1 MENDMKKDDD
11 GIVVENMT
19 DTELIEFANNEV
31 DSSVPKFK
39 LKHFVGGSLITPFH
53 NLKQL
58 FLELKIRQDSYLHIQ
73 WEIKRKE
80 LEEMVEREK
89 LANCTN
95 DIEKQYIEIDL
106 LNIVKDK
113 KKHED
118 AQVGAL
124 KEKDAILEL
133 IRELC
138 EGPQGVLPDGTKLMD
153 VFGNKELEEELERQ
167 HWVTRLAKQA
177 SMEMLAYGRIGTGN
191 MDAIAMLPPKEIGE
205 CLQLTSQYSAR
216 VGTGMGLLTD
226 KAINDMKLGYVDPKS
241 KEQMQHIGI
250 SDDFIAENMLEN
262 DIDKSNTLIN
272 NKYKDLKDNS
282 DG

>member
-1 MENDMKKDDD
+1 MKKDD
-11 GIVVENMT
+11 GVVIENMT
-19 DTELIEFANNEV
+19 DTQLIEFANNEV

-39 LKHFVGGSLITPFH
+39 LKHFVGGSQLTPFH

-58 FLELKIRQDSYLHIQ
+58 FLELKIRQDSFLHIE
-73 WEIKRKE
+73 WEIARKKMEE
-80 LEEMVEREK
+80 LVEKEK
-89 LANCTN
+89 LANSTN

-106 LNIVKDK
+106 LNIVKDR
-113 KKHED
+113 KKHEE

-138 EGPQGVLPDGTKLMD
+138 EGPQGTLPDGTKLMD

-177 SMEMLAYGRIGTGN
+177 SMEMLAYGKIGTGN
-191 MDAIAMLPPKEIGE
+191 MDAIAMLPPKEIAE
-205 CLQLTSQYSAR
+205 CLQLTSDYTVR

-226 KAINDMKLGYVDPKS
+226 KSINDLKLGYVSPEN
-241 KEQMQHIGI
+241 KEKMKHMGI
-250 SDDFIAENMLEN
+250 SDEFIAENMLES
-262 DIDKSNTLIN
+262 DIDKNNTLIN

>member
-1 MENDMKKDDD
+1 MKKDDD

-138 EGPQGVLPDGTKLMD
+138 DGPQGVLPDGTKLMD

-205 CLQLTSQYSAR
+205 CLQLTSQYTTR

-250 SDDFIAENMLEN
+250 SNDFLAENMLEN

>member
-1 MENDMKKDDD
+1 MNDKDD
-11 GIVVENMT
+11 GLVIENMT
-19 DTELIEFANNEV
+19 DTELVEVANNKV
-31 DSSVPKFK
+31 DGSVPKFK
-39 LKHFVGGSLITPFH
+39 LKYFVGGSLITPFH
-53 NLKQL
+53 KLKQL

-80 LEEMVEREK
+80 LEEMVEKEK
-89 LANCTN
+89 LAQSTN

-106 LNIVKDK
+106 LNIKKDK
-113 KKHED
+113 KRHDD
-118 AQVGAL
+118 ALVVAL
-124 KEKDAILEL
+124 REKDAILDL

-138 EGPQGVLPDGTKLMD
+138 DGPQGTLPNGTKLID
-153 VFGNKELEEELERQ
+153 VFGNRELEEELERQ

-191 MDAIAMLPPKEIGE
+191 MDAIAMLDPKEISQ
-205 CLQLTSQYSAR
+205 CLQLTSNYTAR

-226 KAINDMKLGYVDPKS
+226 KAINDMKIGYVDPDT
-241 KEQMQHIGI
+241 KEKMGHMGI
-250 SDDFIAENMLEN
+250 SDEFIAENMLES
-262 DIDKSNTLIN
+262 DIDKSNALIN

>member
-1 MENDMKKDDD
+1 MNKDD
-11 GIVVENMT
+11 GVVIEDMT
-19 DTELIEFANNEV
+19 DTQLIEFANSEV

-39 LKHFVGGSLITPFH
+39 IKHFVGGAQLTPFH
-53 NLKQL
+53 NLKHF
-58 FLELKIRQDSYLHIQ
+58 FLELKVRQDSFLHIQ

-80 LEEMVEREK
+80 LEEMVEKEK
-89 LANCTN
+89 LANSTH

-113 KKHED
+113 KRHED
-118 AQVGAL
+118 AIVGAL

-138 EGPQGVLPDGTKLMD
+138 EGPQGTLPDGTKLLD

-167 HWVTRLAKQA
+167 HWVARLAKQA
-177 SMEMLAYGRIGTGN
+177 SMEMLSYGKIGTGN
-191 MDAIAMLPPKEIGE
+191 MDAIAMLPPKEIAE
-205 CLQLTSQYSAR
+205 VLQLTSDYTVR
-216 VGTGMGLLTD
+216 VGTGMGLLTE
-226 KAINDMKLGYVDPKS
+226 KSINDLKLGYVSPES
-241 KEQMQHIGI
+241 KQKMKHMGI
-250 SDDFIAENMLEN
+250 SDEFVAENMLEN
-262 DIDKSNTLIN
+262 DIDKNNTLIN

>member
-1 MENDMKKDDD
+1 MENEMNDKDD
-11 GIVVENMT
+11 GLVIENMT
-19 DTELIEFANNEV
+19 DTELVEFANNKV
-31 DSSVPKFK
+31 DGSVPKFK
-39 LKHFVGGSLITPFH
+39 LKYFVGGSLITPFH
-53 NLKQL
+53 KLKQL
-58 FLELKIRQDSYLHIQ
+58 FLELKIRQDSFLHIE
-73 WEIKRKE
+73 WEIARKKMEE
-80 LEEMVEREK
+80 LVEKEK
-89 LANCTN
+89 LANSTN

-106 LNIVKDK
+106 LNIVKDR
-113 KKHED
+113 KKHEE

-138 EGPQGVLPDGTKLMD
+138 EGPQGTLPDGTKLMD

-191 MDAIAMLPPKEIGE
+191 MDAIAMLDPKEISQ
-205 CLQLTSQYSAR
+205 CLQLTSNYTAR

-226 KAINDMKLGYVDPKS
+226 KAINDMKIGYVDPDT
-241 KEQMQHIGI
+241 KEKMGHMGI
-250 SDDFIAENMLEN
+250 SDEFIAENMLES
-262 DIDKSNTLIN
+262 DIDKSNALIN

>member
-1 MENDMKKDDD
+1 MKKNDD
-11 GIVVENMT
+11 GIVIEKMT

-113 KKHED
+113 KRHED

-138 EGPQGVLPDGTKLMD
+138 DSPQGTLPDGTKLMD
-153 VFGNKELEEELERQ
+153 VFGNKELEEELEKQ

-191 MDAIAMLPPKEIGE
+191 MDAIAMLDSKEIGE
-205 CLQLTSQYSAR
+205 CLQLTSQYTTR

-241 KEQMQHIGI
+241 KKQMEHIGI
-250 SDDFIAENMLEN
+250 SDDFLAENMLEN

>member
-1 MENDMKKDDD
+1 MKKDDE
-11 GIVVENMT
+11 VVIEKMT

-39 LKHFVGGSLITPFH
+39 LKHFVGGAQLTPFH

-58 FLELKIRQDSYLHIQ
+58 FLELKIRQDSFLHIE
-73 WEIKRKE
+73 WEIARKKM
-80 LEEMVEREK
+80 EEMVEREK
-89 LANCTN
+89 LANSTN

-113 KKHED
+113 KRHED

-138 EGPQGVLPDGTKLMD
+138 DGPQGTLPDGTKLMD

-177 SMEMLAYGRIGTGN
+177 SMEMLAYGKIGTGN
-191 MDAIAMLPPKEIGE
+191 MDAIAMMAPKEIAE
-205 CLQLTSQYSAR
+205 CLQLTSDYTVR

-226 KAINDMKLGYVDPKS
+226 KSVNDLKLGYVSPENKNRMEQMGIS
-241 KEQMQHIGI
+241 KE
-250 SDDFIAENMLEN
+250 FIAENMLEN
-262 DIDKSNTLIN
+262 DVDKNNTLIN

>member
-1 MENDMKKDDD
+1 MKKDDD
-11 GIVVENMT
+11 GVVIENMS
-19 DTELIEFANNEV
+19 DTELIEFANNKV

-113 KKHED
+113 KRHED

-138 EGPQGVLPDGTKLMD
+138 NGPQGVLPDGTKLMD

-191 MDAIAMLPPKEIGE
+191 MDAIAMLEPKEMGE
-205 CLQLTSQYSAR
+205 CLQLTSQYTAR

-226 KAINDMKLGYVDPKS
+226 KAINDIKLGYVDPKS
-241 KEQMQHIGI
+241 KEQMKHIGI
-250 SDDFIAENMLEN
+250 SDDFLAENMLEN

>member
-1 MENDMKKDDD
+1 MKKENDS
-11 GIVVENMT
+11 VVIEDMT
-19 DTELIEFANNEV
+19 DTQLIEFANNDV

-39 LKHFVGGSLITPFH
+39 LQHFVGGAQLTPFH

-58 FLELKIRQDSYLHIQ
+58 FLELKIRQDSFLHIQ

-89 LANCTN
+89 LAQSTN

-113 KKHED
+113 KRHED
-118 AQVGAL
+118 SLIVAL
-124 KEKDAILEL
+124 REKDSILEL

-138 EGPQGVLPDGTKLMD
+138 EGPQGTLPNGTKLMD
-153 VFGNKELEEELERQ
+153 VFGNKELEEELEKQ
-167 HWVTRLAKQA
+167 HWITRLAKQA

-191 MDAIAMLPPKEIGE
+191 MDAIAMLPPKEIAE
-205 CLQLTSQYSAR
+205 CLQLTSDYTVR
-216 VGTGMGLLTD
+216 VGTGMGLLTE
-226 KAINDMKLGYVDPKS
+226 KSINDLKLGYVSPEN
-241 KEQMQHIGI
+241 KEKMKHMGI
-250 SDDFIAENMLEN
+250 SDEFISEKMLES
-262 DIDKSNTLIN
+262 DIDKNNTLIN

>member
-1 MENDMKKDDD
+1 MKKDDD
-11 GIVVENMT
+11 GVVIENMT
-19 DTELIEFANNEV
+19 DTQLIEFANNEV

-39 LKHFVGGSLITPFH
+39 LKHFVGGAQLTPFH

-58 FLELKIRQDSYLHIQ
+58 FLELKIRQDSFLHIE
-73 WEIKRKE
+73 WEIARKKM
-80 LEEMVEREK
+80 EEMVEREK
-89 LANCTN
+89 LANSTN

-113 KKHED
+113 KRHED

-138 EGPQGVLPDGTKLMD
+138 DGPQGTLPDGTKLMD

-177 SMEMLAYGRIGTGN
+177 SMEMLAYGKIGTGN
-191 MDAIAMLPPKEIGE
+191 MDAIAMMAPKEIAE
-205 CLQLTSQYSAR
+205 CLQLTSDYTVR

-226 KAINDMKLGYVDPKS
+226 KSVNDLKLGYVSPENKNRMEQMGIS
-241 KEQMQHIGI
+241 KE
-250 SDDFIAENMLEN
+250 FIAENMLES
-262 DIDKSNTLIN
+262 DIDKNNTLIN

>member
-1 MENDMKKDDD
+1 MKKDDD

-138 EGPQGVLPDGTKLMD
+138 DGPQGVLPDGTKLMD

-205 CLQLTSQYSAR
+205 CLQLTSQYTTR

-241 KEQMQHIGI
+241 KEQMKHIGI
-250 SDDFIAENMLEN
+250 SDDFLAENMLEN

>member
-1 MENDMKKDDD
+1 MNDKDD
-11 GIVVENMT
+11 GLVIENMT
-19 DTELIEFANNEV
+19 DTELVEFANNKV
-31 DSSVPKFK
+31 DGSVPKFK
-39 LKHFVGGSLITPFH
+39 LKYFVGGSLITPFH
-53 NLKQL
+53 KLKQL

-106 LNIVKDK
+106 LNIKKDK
-113 KKHED
+113 KRHDD
-118 AQVGAL
+118 ALVVAL
-124 KEKDAILEL
+124 REKDAILDL

-138 EGPQGVLPDGTKLMD
+138 DGPQGTLPNGTKLID
-153 VFGNKELEEELERQ
+153 VFGNRELEEELERQ

-191 MDAIAMLPPKEIGE
+191 MDAIAMLDPKEISQ
-205 CLQLTSQYSAR
+205 CLQLTSNYTAR

-226 KAINDMKLGYVDPKS
+226 KAINDMKIGYVDPDT
-241 KEQMQHIGI
+241 KEKMGHMGI
-250 SDDFIAENMLEN
+250 SDEFIAENMLES
-262 DIDKSNTLIN
+262 DIDKSNALIN

>member
-1 MENDMKKDDD
+1 MKKDDD
-11 GIVVENMT
+11 GVVIENMT
-19 DTELIEFANNEV
+19 DTQLIEFANNEV

-39 LKHFVGGSLITPFH
+39 LKHFVGGAQLTPFH

-58 FLELKIRQDSYLHIQ
+58 FLELKIRQDSFLHIE
-73 WEIKRKE
+73 WEIARKKM
-80 LEEMVEREK
+80 EEMVEREK
-89 LANCTN
+89 LANSTN

-113 KKHED
+113 KRHED

-138 EGPQGVLPDGTKLMD
+138 DGPQGTLPDGTKLMD

-177 SMEMLAYGRIGTGN
+177 SMEMLAYGKIGTGN
-191 MDAIAMLPPKEIGE
+191 MDAIAMMAPKEIAE
-205 CLQLTSQYSAR
+205 CLQLTSDYTVR

-226 KAINDMKLGYVDPKS
+226 KSVNDLKLGYVSPENKNRMEQMGIS
-241 KEQMQHIGI
+241 KE
-250 SDDFIAENMLEN
+250 FIAENMLEN
-262 DIDKSNTLIN
+262 DIDKNNTLIN

>member
-205 CLQLTSQYSAR
+205 CLQLTSQYTTR

-250 SDDFIAENMLEN
+250 SNDFLAENMLEN

>member
-138 EGPQGVLPDGTKLMD
+138 DGPQGVLPDGTKLMD

-205 CLQLTSQYSAR
+205 CLQLTSQYTTR

-241 KEQMQHIGI
+241 KEQMKHIGI
-250 SDDFIAENMLEN
+250 SDDFLAENMLEN

>member
-1 MENDMKKDDD
+1 MKKDDD
-11 GIVVENMT
+11 GVVIENMT
-19 DTELIEFANNEV
+19 DTQLIEFANNEV

-39 LKHFVGGSLITPFH
+39 LKHFVGGAQLTPFH

-58 FLELKIRQDSYLHIQ
+58 FLELKIRQDSFLHIE
-73 WEIKRKE
+73 WEIARKKM
-80 LEEMVEREK
+80 EEMVEREK
-89 LANCTN
+89 LANSTN

-113 KKHED
+113 KRHED

-138 EGPQGVLPDGTKLMD
+138 DGPQGTLPDGTKLMD

-177 SMEMLAYGRIGTGN
+177 SMEMLAYGKIGTGN
-191 MDAIAMLPPKEIGE
+191 MDAIAMMAPKEIAE
-205 CLQLTSQYSAR
+205 CLQLTSDYTVR
-216 VGTGMGLLTD
+216 VGTGMGLLTE
-226 KAINDMKLGYVDPKS
+226 KSINDLKLGYVSPENKQ
-241 KEQMQHIGI
+241 KMQHMGI
-250 SDDFIAENMLEN
+250 SDEFIAENMLEN
-262 DIDKSNTLIN
+262 DIDKNNTLIN

>member
-1 MENDMKKDDD
+1 MNKKDD
-11 GIVVENMT
+11 GVVLENMT
-19 DTELIEFANNEV
+19 DTDLIEFANNDV
-31 DSSVPKFK
+31 DGSVPKFK
-39 LKHFVGGSLITPFH
+39 LKYFVGGSLITPFH
-53 NLKQL
+53 KLKQL

-89 LANCTN
+89 LAQSTN

-113 KKHED
+113 KRHED
-118 AQVGAL
+118 SLIVAL
-124 KEKDAILEL
+124 REKDSILEL

-138 EGPQGVLPDGTKLMD
+138 EGPQGTLPNGTKLMD
-153 VFGNKELEEELERQ
+153 VFGNKELEEELEKQ
-167 HWVTRLAKQA
+167 HWITRLAKQA

-191 MDAIAMLPPKEIGE
+191 MDAIAMLGPKEIKE
-205 CLQLTSQYSAR
+205 TLQLTSNYTAR

-226 KAINDMKLGYVDPKS
+226 KAINDMKIGYVDPDT
-241 KEQMQHIGI
+241 KEKMGHIGI
-250 SDDFIAENMLEN
+250 TDDFLAENMLEN
-262 DIDKSNTLIN
+262 MQENNVDESNALIN

-282 DG
+282 NG

>member
-1 MENDMKKDDD
+1 MKNDDRVIDID
-11 GIVVENMT
+11 NMT
-19 DTELIEFANNEV
+19 DTDLIEFANNKV
-31 DSSVPKFK
+31 DGSVPKFK
-39 LKHFVGGSLITPFH
+39 LKYFVGQSQITPFH
-53 NLKQL
+53 HLKQL
-58 FLELKIRQDSYLHIQ
+58 MLELRIRQDSFLHIE

-80 LEEMVEREK
+80 LEELVEREK
-89 LANCTN
+89 LANAT
-95 DIEKQYIEIDL
+95 DEREKKYIEIDL
-106 LNIVKDK
+106 MQIIKDK
-113 KKHED
+113 KRHKE
-118 AQVGAL
+118 AQEGAL
-124 KEKDAILEL
+124 REKDRILEC
-133 IRELC
+133 IREIC
-138 EGPQGVLPDGTKLMD
+138 NGPQGTLPDGTKLMD

-205 CLQLTSQYSAR
+205 CLQLTSQYTTR

-250 SDDFIAENMLEN
+250 SNDFLAENMLEN

>member
-1 MENDMKKDDD
+1 MKKDDD
-11 GIVVENMT
+11 GVVIENMT
-19 DTELIEFANNEV
+19 DTQLIEFANNEV

-39 LKHFVGGSLITPFH
+39 LKHFVGGAQLTPFH

-58 FLELKIRQDSYLHIQ
+58 FLELKIRQDSFLHIE
-73 WEIKRKE
+73 WEIARKKM
-80 LEEMVEREK
+80 EEMVEREK
-89 LANCTN
+89 LANSTN

-113 KKHED
+113 KRHED

-138 EGPQGVLPDGTKLMD
+138 DGPQGTLPDGTKLMD

-177 SMEMLAYGRIGTGN
+177 SMEMLAYGKIGTGN
-191 MDAIAMLPPKEIGE
+191 MDAIAMMAPKEIAE
-205 CLQLTSQYSAR
+205 CLQLTSDYTVR
-216 VGTGMGLLTD
+216 VGTGMGLLTE
-226 KAINDMKLGYVDPKS
+226 KSINDLKLGYVSPENKQ
-241 KEQMQHIGI
+241 KMQHMGI
-250 SDDFIAENMLEN
+250 SDEFIAENMLEN
-262 DIDKSNTLIN
+262 DVDKNNTLIN

>member
-1 MENDMKKDDD
+1 MENDMKKDD
-11 GIVVENMT
+11 GIVIEKMT

-113 KKHED
+113 KRHED

-138 EGPQGVLPDGTKLMD
+138 DGPQGVLPDGTKLMD

-167 HWVTRLAKQA
+167 HWITRLAKQA

-191 MDAIAMLPPKEIGE
+191 MDAIAMLDSKEIGE
-205 CLQLTSQYSAR
+205 CLQLTSQYTTR

-241 KEQMQHIGI
+241 KEQMKHIGI
-250 SDDFIAENMLEN
+250 SDDFLAENMLEN

>member
-1 MENDMKKDDD
+1 MKKEDD
-11 GIVVENMT
+11 GVVIEDMT
-19 DTELIEFANNEV
+19 DTQLIEFANNEV

-39 LKHFVGGSLITPFH
+39 LKHFVGGAQLTPFH

-58 FLELKIRQDSYLHIQ
+58 FLELKIRQDSFLHIQ

-89 LANCTN
+89 LANSTN

-106 LNIVKDK
+106 KNIVKDLK
-113 KKHED
+113 RHQD
-118 AQVGAL
+118 AIVGAL

-138 EGPQGVLPDGTKLMD
+138 ESPQGTLPDGTKLLD

-167 HWVTRLAKQA
+167 HWVARLAKQA
-177 SMEMLAYGRIGTGN
+177 SMEMLSYGKIGTGN
-191 MDAIAMLPPKEIGE
+191 MDAIAMLPPKEIAE
-205 CLQLTSQYSAR
+205 CLQLTSDYTVR
-216 VGTGMGLLTD
+216 VGTGMGLLTE
-226 KAINDMKLGYVDPKS
+226 KSINDLKLGYVSPENKQ
-241 KEQMQHIGI
+241 KMKHMGI
-250 SDDFIAENMLEN
+250 SDEFIAENMLES
-262 DIDKSNTLIN
+262 DVDKNNTLIN
-272 NKYKDLKDNS
+272 NKYKDLKDNK

>member
-138 EGPQGVLPDGTKLMD
+138 DGPQGVLPDGTKLMD

-205 CLQLTSQYSAR
+205 CLQLTSQYTTR

-250 SDDFIAENMLEN
+250 SDDFLAENMLEN

>member
-1 MENDMKKDDD
+1 MKKDDD

-138 EGPQGVLPDGTKLMD
+138 DGPQGVLPDGTKLMD

-205 CLQLTSQYSAR
+205 CLQLTSQYTTR

-250 SDDFIAENMLEN
+250 SDDFLAENMLEN

>member
-1 MENDMKKDDD
+1 MENEMKKDDD
-11 GIVVENMT
+11 GVVIENMT
-19 DTELIEFANNEV
+19 DTQLIEFANNEV

-39 LKHFVGGSLITPFH
+39 LKHFVGGAQLTPFH

-58 FLELKIRQDSYLHIQ
+58 FLELKIRQDSFLHIE
-73 WEIKRKE
+73 WEIARKKM
-80 LEEMVEREK
+80 EEMVEREK
-89 LANCTN
+89 LANSTN

-113 KKHED
+113 KRHED

-138 EGPQGVLPDGTKLMD
+138 DGPQGTLPDGTKLMD

-177 SMEMLAYGRIGTGN
+177 SMEMLAYGKIGTGN
-191 MDAIAMLPPKEIGE
+191 MDAIAMMAPKEIAE
-205 CLQLTSQYSAR
+205 CLQLTSDYTVR

-226 KAINDMKLGYVDPKS
+226 KSVNDLKLGYVSPENKNRMEQMGIS
-241 KEQMQHIGI
+241 KE
-250 SDDFIAENMLEN
+250 FIAENMLEN
-262 DIDKSNTLIN
+262 DIDKNNTLIN